1 MLSLRETRMQVPVE
15 EQRKE
20 GGVRIMFIP
29 MTMSPEEANAEID
42 RGKVDSSV
50 VSEVE
55 KILCR
60 EKLTPLQAQAVLTAA
75 WDWITRH
82 GLVTGWEK

>member
-1 MLSLRETRMQVPVE
+1 
-15 EQRKE
+15 
-20 GGVRIMFIP
+20 MFIP
-29 MTMSPEEANAEID
+29 MTMSPEESTAEID
-42 RGKVDSSV
+42 RGKVDLSV
-50 VSEVE
+50 VSEIE

-82 GLVTGWEK
+82 GRITSWEE